1 MHVLRLIHVPPFR
14 QFGKHRAAKGEREK
28 KTSKSKYLEPSLL
41 PDKYGSQYIVMA
53 GLTFV

>member
-28 KTSKSKYLEPSLL
+28 KGKNVSPHLPQLIFMQVLYL
-41 PDKYGSQYIVMA
+41 GRI
-53 GLTFV
+53 GI